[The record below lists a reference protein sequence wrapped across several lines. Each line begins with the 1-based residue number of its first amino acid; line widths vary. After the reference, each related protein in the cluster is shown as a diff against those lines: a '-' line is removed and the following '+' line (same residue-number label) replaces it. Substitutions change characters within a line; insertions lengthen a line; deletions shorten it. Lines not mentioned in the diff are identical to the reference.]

1 MLVNSRILSKTS
13 KNFRGKKITIKNKD
27 FGSFLGGFGGKI
39 SLIKMIENN
48 VIFITYCLG

>member
-1 MLVNSRILSKTS
+1 MLGNPRILSKST
-13 KNFRGKKITIKNKD
+13 KNLRGKKITIKNKE
-27 FGSFLGGFGGKI
+27 FGSSLGGFRGKI